1 MNSSFKN
8 ELNHKR
14 NIFDWIS
21 SRKTFMILILCC
33 IIQISTKAFSQTNV
47 LNLDLKNVSIEQ
59 VLNEIEAQTNYRFL
73 YNKDLVDLSRKVT
86 IVSKQQS
93 VSKILDQV
101 LVGTGIASSFNGKQI
116 VLTKKVKKE
125 TSQEI
130 NKISGMVTD
139 QRGEP
144 IIGATVLVDGE
155 STGTISDLNGSFHVN
170 ARSDAQLRISYIGFD
185 SKVVAVNNKNDL
197 KISLSENAKL
207 LDEVV
212 VVGFGTQKRANLT
225 GAVSTVNAKDLESRP
240 VANLAQALQGISP
253 GLNISQNG
261 GSLETRPTINIRG
274 LATIGQGS
282 SGNPLILIDG
292 MEGDINTVNP
302 NDIDNISVLKDA
314 AASSIY
320 GSRAPFG
327 VILVTTKKGTAG
339 KMQVSASANFRYS
352 EPINLPHQMDSYTF
366 VNYINLASR
375 NLGGGDFF
383 KPDQVQRVLDYQQGK
398 LGKKTIIAD
407 PNNPNYWGDG
417 YSFGN
422 DNVDWIRA
430 VYKTSTPS
438 QDYSMNASG
447 GTEKLNFYLS
457 GNYTNTEGFMKLNQD
472 TYKRYLMN
480 AKINAKLSEWVSISY
495 SGRFTR
501 EEYTRPAALGNS
513 LYSNLGRQGWP
524 TLPLYDPNGYL
535 YSSPSPALSL
545 RDGGRDKSQY
555 DWNYQQLS
563 LTLEPIKG
571 WKIIASA
578 NYKIGDQFRH
588 WDVLPTYNHDVNGN
602 AYLAPQG
609 WYINNNTDVHEEA
622 NRINYFTPNVITEYT
637 KSLGKHNVK
646 LMAGYQSESNQE
658 RNLGLTRLGVMV
670 PANPII
676 DITSGTDNSGKI
688 VAPSVNGMYREWST
702 QGVFGRINYDYDGRY
717 LLEANLRYDG
727 TSRFRADQRWRY
739 FPSASAG
746 WNVAREEFW
755 KPLEGVVNLF
765 KLRASYGNLGNQNT
779 DQWFPTYL
787 QMPFNPANSGWL
799 INDLKQNTSSAPSLI
814 SSSLTWEQI
823 KTYDGGVDFGL
834 FNNRLTSTFDYYIRY
849 TNNMIGP
856 APELP
861 LTLGTGVPTTNNTD
875 LKTTGWELSVSWQDH
890 LKNGLGYSAKFVLS
904 DSRTAITRYPNAT
917 GNLGNMNETDPKK
930 FVYYEGQNVGD
941 IWGYKTIGI
950 AKTQAEIDAHLAT
963 LPNGGQNALGNNWKA
978 GDIMYAD
985 LNGDGKID
993 NGTNTGDNHGDLTVI
1008 GSNAPRFNFGLDLSA
1023 DWKGFDIRAFFQGT
1037 GKRDYFQSSPYF
1049 FGASGEGVWGAVSFV
1064 QHEDYFRDDATSPLG
1079 LNLNSY
1085 YPRPLLGNNKNIQ
1098 IQSRYLQNAAYIR
1111 LKNLQVGY
1119 TIPAKITQLIK
1130 IQKCR
1135 IYVSGENI
1143 FTATKL
1149 ASMFDPETID
1159 GGDNRNGDAY
1169 PLSKVYSVGLT
1180 VNF

>member
-8 ELNHKR
+8 EINQAR

-21 SRKTFMILILCC
+21 SRKTFMIIILCC
-33 IIQISTKAFSQTNV
+33 IMQISTKAFSQNTV
-47 LNLDLKNVSIEQ
+47 LSLDLKNVSIEQ
-59 VLNEIEAQTNYRFL
+59 VLNEIEAKTSYRFL
-73 YNKDLVDLSRKVT
+73 YNKDLVDLSAKVS
-86 IVSKQQS
+86 IVVKQKS

-101 LVGTGIASSFNGKQI
+101 LVGTDITSSINGKQI
-116 VLTKKVKKE
+116 VLSKIEKKSSTESLKKV
-125 TSQEI
+125 
-130 NKISGMVTD
+130 NGVVTD
-139 QRGEP
+139 DKGEP
-144 IIGATVLVDGE
+144 IIGATVAVAGV
-155 STGTISDLNGSFHVN
+155 STGTITDVRGNFVINTQSDG
-170 ARSDAQLRISYIGFD
+170 QLKISYIGYET
-185 SKVVAVNNKNDL
+185 KIVAINNQSQL
-197 KISLSENAKL
+197 RVTLIENTKL
-207 LDEVV
+207 LNEVV

-225 GAVSTVNAKDLESRP
+225 GAVSTVNSKDLESRP
-240 VANLAQALQGISP
+240 VANVAQALQGIAP
-253 GLNISQNG
+253 GLNISQNS
-261 GSLETRPTINIRG
+261 GSLESRPTINIRG

-327 VILVTTKKGTAG
+327 VILVTTKKGVSG
-339 KMQVSASANFRYS
+339 KMQVTASTNFRYS

-366 VNYINLASR
+366 VNYINTASR
-375 NLGGGDFF
+375 NLGNGDFF

-407 PNNPNYWGDG
+407 PNNPNHWGDG

-438 QDYSMNASG
+438 QDYSASASG
-447 GTEKLNFYLS
+447 GTEKLNYYLS
-457 GNYTNTEGFMKLNQD
+457 GNFTNTEGFMKLNQD
-472 TYKRYLMN
+472 TYKRYLLN
-480 AKINAKLSEWVSISY
+480 AKINAKLSDWASISY

-501 EEYTRPAALGNS
+501 EEYTRPAALGNN
-513 LYSNLGRQGWP
+513 LYGNLGRQGWP

-535 YSSPSPALSL
+535 YSSPSPALAL

-555 DWNYQQLS
+555 DWNFQQLS

-578 NYKIGDQFRH
+578 NYKIGDEFRS
-588 WDVLPTYNHDVNGN
+588 WYVLPTYNHDVNGVP
-602 AYLAPQG
+602 YFSPQG
-609 WYINNNTDVHEEA
+609 WYIGDNTNVHEQA
-622 NRINYFTPNVITEYT
+622 NRINYFTPNIITEYT
-637 KSLGKHNVK
+637 KSLGKHNAK
-646 LMAGYQSESNQE
+646 LMVGYQSERNQE

-670 PANPII
+670 PENPIV

-702 QGVFGRINYDYDGRY
+702 QGVFGRVNYDYDGRY

-727 TSRFRADQRWRY
+727 TSRFRKENRWKY

-746 WNVAREEFW
+746 WNIAREAFW
-755 KPLEGVVNLF
+755 SPIAGTVNLF

-779 DQWFPTYL
+779 DAWFPTY
-787 QMPFNPANSGWL
+787 QTMPFSAASSGWL
-799 INDLKQNTSSAPSLI
+799 INDTKQNTSSAPGLI
-814 SSSLTWEQI
+814 SSALTWEQI
-823 KTYDGGVDFGL
+823 KTYDGGVDLGL
-834 FNNRLTSTFDYYIRY
+834 FNNRLTSSFDYFIRY

-861 LTLGTGVPTTNNTD
+861 VTLGTNVPTTNNTD
-875 LKTTGWELSVSWQDH
+875 LKTSGFELSIGWQDR
-890 LKNGLGYSAKFVLS
+890 LKNGFGYSAKLVLS
-904 DSRTAITRYPNAT
+904 DTKSNITRYPNPT
-917 GNLGNMNETDPKK
+917 LNLGQYYAGET
-930 FVYYEGQNVGD
+930 YGE

-950 AKTQAEIDAHLAT
+950 AKTQAEMDAHLAT
-963 LPNGGQNALGNNWKA
+963 MKNGAQNAIGTNWKA

-985 LNGDGKID
+985 VNGDGKID
-993 NGTNTGDNHGDLTVI
+993 NGTNTVGNHGDLVVI
-1008 GSNAPRFNFGLDLSA
+1008 GNNTNRFSFGIDLSA
-1023 DWKGFDIRAFFQGT
+1023 DWKGFDFRAFFQGV
-1037 GKRDYFQSSPYF
+1037 GKRDYWQGSPYF

-1064 QHEDYFRDDATSPLG
+1064 QHIDYFRDATDPLG
-1079 LNLNSY
+1079 ANLNSY

-1098 IQSRYLQNAAYIR
+1098 TQSRYLQNGAYLR
-1111 LKNLQVGY
+1111 LKNLQLGY
-1119 TIPAKITQLIK
+1119 SIPAKITHLVK

-1135 IYVSGENI
+1135 IFVSGENI

-1159 GGDNRNGDAY
+1159 GGDNKNGDAY